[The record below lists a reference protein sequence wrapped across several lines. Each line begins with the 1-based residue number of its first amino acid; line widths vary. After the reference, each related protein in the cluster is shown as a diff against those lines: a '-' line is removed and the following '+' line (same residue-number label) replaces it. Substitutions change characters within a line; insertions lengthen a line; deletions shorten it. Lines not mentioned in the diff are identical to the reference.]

1 MEFICLST
9 QMTDLAP
16 LEINSYAILPVPE
29 NKSKTSES
37 VKISLFSK
45 MLNKASF
52 AELVVGLAFIL
63 LLNGI

>member
-1 MEFICLST
+1 M
-9 QMTDLAP
+9 P
-16 LEINSYAILPVPE
+16 PVPE
-29 NKSKTSES
+29 NKSNTSES

-45 MLNKASF
+45 ILNKASF